1 MVMDQVMALLPGLPN
16 PDTCIVALLSAVFG
30 YLRAGKLGEAGR
42 ASAQAI
48 ETAAG
53 LTPHHRLHA
62 AAWQNML
69 ATLTGRWDEV
79 RPGPPRPSERRTP
92 TSPRPRPA

>member
-1 MVMDQVMALLPGLPN
+1 MPARGPPRRLL
-16 PDTCIVALLSAVFG
+16 
-30 YLRAGKLGEAGR
+30 YLRAGKLGEAAR

-62 AAWQNML
+62 ASWQILL
-69 ATLTGRWDEV
+69 ATLTGRWKEV
-79 RPGPPRPSERRTP
+79 RGPRAEAERAVDVNLAAATP
-92 TSPRPRPA
+92 CVLTSPSS